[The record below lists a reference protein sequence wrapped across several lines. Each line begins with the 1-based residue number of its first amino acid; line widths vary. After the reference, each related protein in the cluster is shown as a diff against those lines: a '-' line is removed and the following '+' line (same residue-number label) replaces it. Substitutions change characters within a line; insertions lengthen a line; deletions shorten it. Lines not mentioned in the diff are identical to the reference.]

1 MGQHCFNFKQFV
13 IHQDKC
19 AMKVGTDGVL
29 LGAWVDLPKTGN
41 FLDIGTGTG
50 LLSLMMA
57 QRSQAKITAIECVE
71 QASIQAKENI
81 EISPWASQIQ
91 VVHGNIDNFNSDI
104 KFDFIISNPPF
115 FNNSQL
121 TPNIERNTAR
131 HTLHLSPETLIKQVN
146 RLLSKEGTFACIYPP
161 AEAESIEK
169 TANKLNLFCH
179 KKAFV
184 YPTQEK
190 KPHRV
195 MLTFRYGPQ
204 NSTNEDLIIETE
216 VRHKYTE
223 RYIELTKDYY
233 LHM

>member
-1 MGQHCFNFKQFV
+1 MGEQCFKFKQFV

-57 QRSQAKITAIECVE
+57 QRSQAKITAIECIE
-71 QASIQAKENI
+71 QASKQAKENI
-81 EISPWASQIQ
+81 QISPWASQIQ
-91 VVHGNIDNFNSDI
+91 VIQENIENYNSDV

-121 TPNIERNTAR
+121 APNLERNTAR

-146 RLLSKEGTFACIYPP
+146 RLLSINGSFACIYPP
-161 AEAESIEK
+161 AEAEIIEK
-169 TANKLNLFCH
+169 IANKLNLFCN

-190 KPHRV
+190 RPHRK
-195 MLTFRYGPQ
+195 MLTFGYRNQ
-204 NSTNEDLIIETE
+204 SCQTENIIIETE

-223 RYIELTKDYY
+223 RYKELTKDYY
-233 LHM
+233 LYM